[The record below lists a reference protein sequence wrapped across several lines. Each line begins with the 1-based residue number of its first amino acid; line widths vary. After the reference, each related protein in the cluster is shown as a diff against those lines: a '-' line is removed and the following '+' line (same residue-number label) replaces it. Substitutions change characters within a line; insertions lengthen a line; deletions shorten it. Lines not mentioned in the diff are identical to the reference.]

1 MHSGEVNRAA
11 IGVVRKPH
19 GIRGGLKVTLY
30 SIDLDM
36 LQDMGQLFV
45 KTGNTWRPMVLE
57 SFQGYDDFAILNF
70 KEIPDRTEAETYRGM
85 EIFAARENL
94 PDLDEDEFY
103 IDDLIGCQVVDEQD
117 KIVGE
122 VTEIMTPGAHEV
134 LVIQKGEEELLIPLV
149 NDWVSHIDISTKQIR
164 VNMPEEEA

>member
-1 MHSGEVNRAA
+1 
-11 IGVVRKPH
+11 
-19 GIRGGLKVTLY
+19 
-30 SIDLDM
+30 
-36 LQDMGQLFV
+36 
-45 KTGNTWRPMVLE
+45 
-57 SFQGYDDFAILNF
+57 
-70 KEIPDRTEAETYRGM
+70 
-85 EIFAARENL
+85 
-94 PDLDEDEFY
+94 
-103 IDDLIGCQVVDEQD
+103 VDEQD